1 MPSGAASQLAGEKN
15 ELRAALQASRWAFI
29 AIGIFSFVINI
40 LMLTGPLFMLQ
51 IYDRV
56 LTSRSMPT
64 LIAMF
69 VLVAGLFTI
78 LGILELVRSRVLVR
92 IGTRI
97 DERLSGRVFESVMR
111 QSLNPSRDVA
121 SSAALKELDTLRQFL
136 TGPGPFALF
145 DAPWVPIYIAVIFLF
160 HWTLGVLAVAGAIV
174 LFIVA
179 VLNDYLSR
187 KPLAEAN
194 AALMKAAH
202 ISESG
207 RRNAEVL
214 GAIGM
219 INNFKNLW
227 QTDHNTALTKQA
239 QASDRAGA
247 LTAFSKSLRLFL
259 QSAMLAAG
267 AALAIYQ
274 LVTPGVMIAASI
286 ILGRALQPVEQA
298 ISQWRSLIAAIRA
311 YRTLRGLLHMTPPYA
326 KKTALPP
333 PKGKLVVDHIRAVA
347 PDGTK
352 QILNNVGFRLEPG
365 QVLGV
370 IGPSASGK
378 STLARIL
385 VGVWQTAGGE
395 VRLDGAT
402 LDQWDPVER
411 GKFTG
416 YLPQDVE
423 LFNGT
428 ISRNICRFEPDA
440 SSEKIVE
447 AAQRVGVHEMIL
459 QLPDGYDTMLSNMG
473 GNISAGQRQ
482 RIALARAIYGDPVIV
497 VLDEPNSNLDKSGD
511 EALIR
516 AIMGMRER
524 GQSVIVI
531 AHRRGILAA
540 VDFLLVLDGGVQ
552 RAFGPRD
559 KVLENLARKSHE
571 ITEKRKSE
579 QEKEDHIKEKEGVN
593 EQS

>member
-1 MPSGAASQLAGEKN
+1 MASGAAPRLTGEEN
-15 ELRAALQASRWAFI
+15 ELRAALQASRWAFVS
-29 AIGIFSFVINI
+29 IGIFSFVINI

-92 IGTRI
+92 IGTQI

-111 QSLNPSRDVA
+111 QSLNPSRNAA
-121 SSAALKELDTLRQFL
+121 SAAALKELDTLRQFL
-136 TGPGPFALF
+136 TGAGPFALF
-145 DAPWVPIYIAVIFLF
+145 DAPWVPVYIAVIFLF
-160 HWTLGVLAVAGAIV
+160 HWTLGILAVAGAVV

-179 VLNDYLSR
+179 ILNDYLSR
-187 KPLAEAN
+187 KPLARASS
-194 AALMKAAH
+194 AMMSSAH
-202 ISESG
+202 IAEAG

-214 GAIGM
+214 AAIGM
-219 INNFKNLW
+219 MENFKALW
-227 QTDHNTALTKQA
+227 QTGHNRALTSQA

-259 QSAMLAAG
+259 QSAMLATG

-274 LVTPGVMIAASI
+274 LITPGVMVAASI

-298 ISQWRSLIAAIRA
+298 IGQWRGLVRAIHA
-311 YRTLRGLLHMTPPYA
+311 YRTLRGLLHMTPPYPE
-326 KKTALPP
+326 KTALPP
-333 PKGKLVVDHIRAVA
+333 PRGNLVVDHIRAAA
-347 PDGTK
+347 PDGSK
-352 QILNNVGFRLEPG
+352 QILGNVSFRLGPG
-365 QVLGV
+365 QVLGI

-385 VGVWQTAGGE
+385 VGVWPAAGGE

-402 LDQWDPVER
+402 FDQWNPVER
-411 GKFTG
+411 GTFTG

-428 ISRNICRFEPDA
+428 ISQNICRFQPDA
-440 SSEKIVE
+440 KPEKIVE

-482 RIALARAIYGDPVIV
+482 RIALARAIYADPVIV
-497 VLDEPNSNLDKSGD
+497 VLDEPNSNLDTNGD

-516 AIMGMRER
+516 AIKGMRER
-524 GQSVIVI
+524 GQCVIVV
-531 AHRRGILAA
+531 AHRRSILAA
-540 VDFLLVLDGGVQ
+540 VDYLLVLDAGAQ

-559 KVLENLARKSHE
+559 KVLAELTGKNREKQKIYRSRKLE
-571 ITEKRKSE
+571 TGAERQGGGDE
-579 QEKEDHIKEKEGVN
+579 
-593 EQS
+593 

>member
-1 MPSGAASQLAGEKN
+1 VKTDN
-15 ELRAALQASRWAFI
+15 ELKNALQASRGAFM
-29 AIGIFSFVINI
+29 AVGVFSFVINI

-56 LTSRSMPT
+56 LTSRSVPT

-78 LGILELVRSRVLVR
+78 LGLLELVRSRVLVR

-111 QSLNPSRDVA
+111 QSLNPSRDAA
-121 SSAALKELDTLRQFL
+121 SAAALKELDTLRQFL

-145 DAPWVPIYIAVIFLF
+145 DAPWVPVYIVVIFLF
-160 HWTLGVLAVAGAIV
+160 HWTLGVLAIAGAVI

-187 KPLAEAN
+187 KPLGEAST
-194 AALMKAAH
+194 ALVKASY

-219 INNFKNLW
+219 MNNFRALW
-227 QTDHNTALTKQA
+227 QVDHNTALSRQA

-259 QSAMLAAG
+259 QSAMLASG
-267 AALAIYQ
+267 AALAIFQ
-274 LVTPGVMIAASI
+274 VVTPGVMIASSI

-298 ISQWRSLIAAIRA
+298 IGQWRGLIRAIQA
-311 YRTLRGLLHMTPPYA
+311 YRTLKGLLRMTPPYPE
-326 KKTALPP
+326 KTALPP
-333 PKGKLVVDHIRAVA
+333 PKGRLVVDHVRAVA
-347 PDGTK
+347 PVSNK
-352 QILNNVGFRLEPG
+352 LILNNVGFRLDPG

-385 VGVWQTAGGE
+385 VGVWPVAGGE

-402 LDQWDPVER
+402 FDQWNPVER

-428 ISRNICRFEPDA
+428 ISQNICRFEPDA
-440 SSEKIVE
+440 ASEKIVE

-459 QLPDGYDTMLSNMG
+459 QLPDGYDTVLSNMG

-482 RIALARAIYGDPVIV
+482 RIALARAIYGDPVVV
-497 VLDEPNSNLDKSGD
+497 VLDEPNSNLDTSGD
-511 EALIR
+511 DALIS
-516 AIMGMRER
+516 AIRGMRKR
-524 GQSVIVI
+524 GQTVIVI

-540 VDFLLVLDGGVQ
+540 VDFLLVLDGGIQ

-559 KVLENLARKSHE
+559 KVLAELTQKSRD
-571 ITEKRKSE
+571 IIGKRKL
-579 QEKEDHIKEKEGVN
+579 KEGAN
-593 EQS
+593 DQS

>member
-1 MPSGAASQLAGEKN
+1 MASGAATHLADKEN
-15 ELRAALQASRWAFI
+15 ELRAALQASRMAFI

-64 LIAMF
+64 LIAMI

-121 SSAALKELDTLRQFL
+121 SAAALKELDTLRQFL

-145 DAPWVPIYIAVIFLF
+145 DAPWVPVYIGVIFLF
-160 HWTLGVLAVAGAIV
+160 HWTLGVLAVVGAII

-179 VLNDYLSR
+179 ILNDYLSR
-187 KPLAEAN
+187 KPMAEAN
-194 AALMKAAH
+194 TALMKAAH

-214 GAIGM
+214 SAIGM
-219 INNFKNLW
+219 INNFKTLW
-227 QTDHNTALTKQA
+227 QADHNTALTKQA

-247 LTAFSKSLRLFL
+247 LTAFSKSMRLFL

-298 ISQWRSLIAAIRA
+298 IGQWRGLIRAIQA
-311 YRTLRGLLHMTPPYA
+311 YRTLRGLLHMTPPYPE
-326 KKTALPP
+326 KTALPP
-333 PKGKLVVDHIRAVA
+333 PRGKLVLDHVCAVTPA
-347 PDGTK
+347 GDK
-352 QILNNVGFRLEPG
+352 QILTNVGFRLEPG

-385 VGVWQTAGGE
+385 VGVWPVAGGE

-402 LDQWDPVER
+402 LEQWGPVER

-428 ISRNICRFEPDA
+428 ISQNICRFEPNA

-459 QLPDGYDTMLSNMG
+459 QLPDGYDTVLSNMG

-497 VLDEPNSNLDKSGD
+497 VLDEPNSNLDTSGD

-516 AIMGMRER
+516 AIIAMRER

-540 VDFLLVLDGGVQ
+540 VDFLLVLDSGVQ
-552 RAFGPRD
+552 RALGPRD
-559 KVLENLARKSHE
+559 KVLAELAGKTRK
-571 ITEKRKSE
+571 TMEKRKPE
-579 QEKEDHIKEKEGVN
+579 EKKKKITQENEGEN
-593 EQS
+593 E